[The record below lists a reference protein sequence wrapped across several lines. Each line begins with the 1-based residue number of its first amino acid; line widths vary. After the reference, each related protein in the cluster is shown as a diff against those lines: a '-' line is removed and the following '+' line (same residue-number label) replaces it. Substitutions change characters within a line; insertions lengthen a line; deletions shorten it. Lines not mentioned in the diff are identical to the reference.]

1 MFMKKNKLMWSLT
14 GISAV
19 LGFVLTVQITSRLGT
34 DDLEGTSYIDLRTQ
48 VAEQSQEHQ
57 ILEKDISKETA
68 QLAEFQAAQ
77 GSQTNLRAVL
87 EKDAEMI
94 ADEAGLRPVSGPG
107 LVITIQDDPALP
119 YDPQFSG
126 TFAKASDQWV
136 SLIVNN
142 LFANGA
148 SAISINGQRLVTTS
162 SIRLVSTNGLDGGLQ
177 VNTHPIVM
185 PYVITAIGS
194 IQNMTAALTV
204 AKVLQQMN
212 IMSEDCI
219 IKPYPGSEG
228 VSVPGY
234 TGPLPGMWAKE
245 ENNS

>member
-1 MFMKKNKLMWSLT
+1 MKQRKLIWSLT

-19 LGFVLTVQITSRLGT
+19 LGFVLTVQITSRLGS
-34 DDLEGTSYIDLRTQ
+34 DGLGGTSYLDLRTQ
-48 VAEQSQEHQ
+48 IAEQLQEHQ
-57 ILEKDISKETA
+57 ILERDISKETA
-68 QLAEFQAAQ
+68 QLAEFQAAA
-77 GSQTNLRAVL
+77 GSQTNMRAVL
-87 EKDAEMI
+87 EKDEEAVAE
-94 ADEAGLRPVSGPG
+94 EAGLSPISGPG
-107 LVITIQDDPALP
+107 LTITIQDDPNLP

-126 TFAKASDQWV
+126 TFVKESDQWI

-148 SAISINGQRLVTTS
+148 TAISINGQRLVTTS
-162 SIRLVSTNGLDGGLQ
+162 SIRLVSVNGLGGLQ

-204 AKVLQQMN
+204 AKIVEQLN
-212 IMSEDCI
+212 LMSEDCI
-219 IKPYPGSEG
+219 IKPYPGTNG

-234 TGPLPGMWAKE
+234 TGPLPGVWAKE
-245 ENNS
+245 GNNP